1 MKKFNFY
8 KFVIFVLWLNVPAFL
23 ISQNIGIGEV
33 VFTPHSSAGLELRFA
48 DKGMLIPRMTHAQKL
63 AISSPA
69 EGLMVYCTDNPMGF
83 HYYNGASWSKI
94 GTGDGSVSSVALSM
108 PNIFSVSGS
117 PVTSSGTLTAT
128 LKNQNA
134 NYLFAGPASGGA
146 AIPSFR
152 KLVAADIPALD
163 YDKYSHW
170 VLQAS
175 GTNASNI
182 SSGTTVNITGS
193 GASSVTKSGNT
204 ITISSTDNNTTYS
217 AGTGLNLSSNVFA
230 LTGQALA
237 LHNVSTNG
245 FFYRNGSTIGTRVIS
260 VSGNGIT
267 ISNGNGASGNPTI
280 SLNIGTG
287 SAQVAAGNHTHAGMT
302 TGSGTNNYVVKW
314 TPNGTSL
321 GNSQIIDN
329 GTTVY
334 IGTLSSSERFSV
346 TGTSTRKTA
355 IKGVSY
361 SADGD
366 GSGVYGMSQTG
377 KGVHG
382 FSNYRFGVYGEAKN
396 GGTGVMGIAEGASSH
411 GVYGYSDKNFGVYG
425 EGFVGVYGSSEEADA
440 IWGIVSGTGDGVY
453 GQAIGGN
460 GVWGQTTSGV
470 GVRGQASGAGDAILG
485 IASGTG
491 DGVYGEATSGFG
503 VYGRSSAVGV
513 VGVGVDDGDAIWG
526 VATVAAGIGVRG
538 ANNANN
544 NNSLSSGGYG
554 GYFTTKQT
562 KSAAVLAYL
571 GNDGASYYSGA
582 AISGVTTVATGGGGS
597 FGNENKDGTAV
608 LGAGNNTS
616 LSYLQDGSGGA
627 FTGTNVGVVAWGEN
641 VTSGTGISAA
651 GNGLSIY
658 TFERGSGGVFY
669 GKKTGVV
676 AKTDNGTNTE
686 ALYSEN
692 GTQVVRVNH
701 YNASNAHYKIIGDGA
716 VSTIVK
722 DTEGKKVVMHAPET
736 PEYYFMDFGEAQ
748 LVNGFA
754 HIDLDPV
761 FSKNVAI
768 SKEHPLRVFVQVEG
782 KCNGVYVDNKSSSG
796 FDVIE
801 LFDGTSNVN
810 FQWSVVCNVADEVHD
825 NGAVSYYS
833 KLRFEPAPEPLESVQ
848 QKAIKIESKPVI
860 EKKEKLIIK
869 EKKEFKE
876 EKKEDFM

>member
-134 NYLFAGPASGGA
+134 NYLFAGPASGEA

-230 LTGQALA
+230 LSGQALA

-260 VSGNGIT
+260 VSGNGIA

-314 TPNGTSL
+314 TPNGTTL
-321 GNSQIIDN
+321 GNSQIIDDGN
-329 GTTVY
+329 YVR
-334 IGTLSSSERFSV
+334 IG
-346 TGTSTRKTA
+346 GTSTLFRFYVAGSSARNHA
-355 IKGVSY
+355 IG
-361 SADGD
+361 
-366 GSGVYGMSQTG
+366 
-377 KGVHG
+377 G
-382 FSNYRFGVYGEAKN
+382 FAN
-396 GGTGVMGIAEGASSH
+396 GA
-411 GVYGYSDKNFGVYG
+411 GYGVYG
-425 EGFVGVYGSSEEADA
+425 EGLIGVYGEGYVGVYGASEEADA
-440 IWGIVSGTGDGVY
+440 IWGIASGTGDGVY
-453 GQAIGGN
+453 GEATTGN
-460 GVWGQTTSGV
+460 GVWGQTATGV
-470 GVRGQASGAGDAILG
+470 GVRGQASGDGDAILG

-491 DGVYGEATSGFG
+491 DGVYGEAKG
-503 VYGRSSAVGV
+503 
-513 VGVGVDDGDAIWG
+513 GVGIWG

-571 GNDGASYYSGA
+571 GNDGASYYLGA

-597 FGNENKDGTAV
+597 FGNKNKNGTAV
-608 LGAGNNTS
+608 MGAGNNTS

-641 VTSGTGISAA
+641 TTNGTGVTAA

-658 TFERGSGGVFY
+658 TYEKGSGGVFY
-669 GKKTGVV
+669 GKKTGLV
-676 AKTDNGTNTE
+676 AKSDSGADTE
-686 ALYSEN
+686 AIYTEN
-692 GTQVVRVNH
+692 GNQVVRVNH

-754 HIDLDPV
+754 HIDLDPI

-825 NGAVSYYS
+825 NGTVSYYS

-876 EKKEDFM
+876 KKKEAIM

>member
-1 MKKFNFY
+1 M
-8 KFVIFVLWLNVPAFL
+8 LWFITPVFL

-48 DKGMLIPRMTHAQKL
+48 DKGLLIPRMSHAQKN

-69 EGLMVYCTDNPMGF
+69 AGLMVFCTDNPVGF
-83 HYYNGASWSKI
+83 HYYNGTSWSKI
-94 GTGDGSVSSVALSM
+94 GIGDGSVSSVALSM

-128 LKNQNA
+128 LTTQNA
-134 NYLFAGPASGGA
+134 NYVFSGPASGGA
-146 AIPSFR
+146 ATPSFR

-163 YDKYSHW
+163 YDKYNHW

-182 SSGTTVNITGS
+182 TSGTTVNITAS

-204 ITISSTDNNTTYS
+204 ITISSTDNNTIYS
-217 AGTGLNLSSNVFA
+217 AGTGLSLSSDVFA

-245 FFYRNGSTIGTRVIS
+245 FFYRNGPTIGTRVIS

-280 SLNIGTG
+280 SLSIGTG
-287 SAQVAAGNHTHAGMT
+287 STQVAAGNHTHTGMT
-302 TGSGTNNYVVKW
+302 TGSGTNNYIVKW

-425 EGFVGVYGSSEEADA
+425 EGLIGVYGEGYVGVYGASEEADA
-440 IWGIVSGTGDGVY
+440 IW
-453 GQAIGGN
+453 
-460 GVWGQTTSGV
+460 
-470 GVRGQASGAGDAILG
+470 G

-526 VATVAAGIGVRG
+526 VATVATGVGVRG

-544 NNSLSSGGYG
+544 NTTLSSGGYG
-554 GYFTTKQT
+554 GFFTTKQT

-571 GNDGASYYSGA
+571 GNEDASYYSGT
-582 AISGVTTVATGGGGS
+582 AISGVTTVATAGGGS
-597 FGNENKDGTAV
+597 FGNTNIKGTAV
-608 LGAGNNTS
+608 MGAGNNTT
-616 LSYLQDGSGGA
+616 LSYLNDGSGGA
-627 FTGTNVGVVAWGEN
+627 FTGTKVGLVAWGEN
-641 VTSGTGISAA
+641 TTNGTGVTAA

-658 TFERGSGGVFY
+658 TYEKGSGGVFY
-669 GKKTGVV
+669 GKKTGLV
-676 AKTDNGTNTE
+676 AKSDSGADTE
-686 ALYSEN
+686 AIYTEN
-692 GTQVVRVNH
+692 GNQVVRVNH

-754 HIDLDPV
+754 HIDLDPI

-825 NGAVSYYS
+825 NGTVSYYS

-876 EKKEDFM
+876 KKKEAIM

>member
-230 LTGQALA
+230 LSGQALA

-260 VSGNGIT
+260 VSGNGIA

-302 TGSGTNNYVVKW
+302 TGSGTNNYIVKW
-314 TPNGTSL
+314 TPNGTTL
-321 GNSQIIDN
+321 GNSQIIDDGN
-329 GTTVY
+329 YVR
-334 IGTLSSSERFSV
+334 IG
-346 TGTSTRKTA
+346 GTSTLFRFYVAGSSARNHA
-355 IKGVSY
+355 IGGFANGAGY
-361 SADGD
+361 
-366 GSGVYGMSQTG
+366 GVYGQATSGSAVFGQASTG
-377 KGVHG
+377 VGVRG
-382 FSNYRFGVYGEAKN
+382 QAS
-396 GGTGVMGIAEGASSH
+396 GTGDAILGIAS
-411 GVYGYSDKNFGVYG
+411 
-425 EGFVGVYGSSEEADA
+425 GS
-440 IWGIVSGTGDGVY
+440 GDGVY

-470 GVRGQASGAGDAILG
+470 GVRGQASGAGYGVLGRSGDVGVVGVGADDGDAIWGMALGAGDGIYAEATTGNGVWGQTATGVGVRGQASGDGDAILG

-491 DGVYGEATSGFG
+491 DGVYGEAKG
-503 VYGRSSAVGV
+503 
-513 VGVGVDDGDAIWG
+513 GVGIWG

-544 NNSLSSGGYG
+544 NTTLSSGGYG

-571 GNDGASYYSGA
+571 GNEDASYYSGT
-582 AISGVTTVATGGGGS
+582 AISGVTTVATAGGGS
-597 FGNENKDGTAV
+597 FGNTNIKGTAV
-608 LGAGNNTS
+608 MGAGNNTT
-616 LSYLQDGSGGA
+616 LSYLNDGSGGA
-627 FTGTNVGVVAWGEN
+627 FTGTKVGLVAWGEN
-641 VTSGTGISAA
+641 TTNGTGVTAA

-658 TFERGSGGVFY
+658 TYEKGSGGVFY
-669 GKKTGVV
+669 GKKTGLV
-676 AKTDNGTNTE
+676 AKSDSGADTE
-686 ALYSEN
+686 AIYTEN
-692 GTQVVRVNH
+692 GNQVVRVNH

-754 HIDLDPV
+754 HIDLDPI

-825 NGAVSYYS
+825 NGTVSYYS

-876 EKKEDFM
+876 KKKEAIM